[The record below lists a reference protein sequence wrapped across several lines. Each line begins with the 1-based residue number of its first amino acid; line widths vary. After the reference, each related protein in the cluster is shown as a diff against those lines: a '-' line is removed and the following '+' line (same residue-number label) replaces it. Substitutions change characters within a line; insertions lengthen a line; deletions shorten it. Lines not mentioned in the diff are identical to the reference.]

1 MLDREKA
8 IKSIK
13 KKISNEAYACVYYAC
28 LSYEQDAL
36 DAAYRFLISGF
47 KAGSDIAYMR
57 TDPAV
62 MRIKDIRRRVVHEA
76 RYFTEFARFN
86 SIQGKIYVCHL
97 EPKSDVIYDVALHF
111 ADRMPSENWMIID
124 DNRKKAVV
132 HPVDNNMYIRYF
144 TDDDMLLLQKTEN
157 VEDEYTD
164 MWKAFF
170 EAIAIKQRH
179 NTECQRNLMP
189 LWMRKHVTEFQ

>member
-1 MLDREKA
+1 
-8 IKSIK
+8 
-13 KKISNEAYACVYYAC
+13 
-28 LSYEQDAL
+28 L

-57 TDPAV
+57 TDLAV
-62 MRIKDIRRRVVHEA
+62 TRIKDIRRRVVHEI

-97 EPKSDVIYDVALHF
+97 EPKSDVIYEVSLHF

-132 HPVDNNMYIRYF
+132 HPVNNSMYIRHF
-144 TDDDMLLLQKTEN
+144 TDEDMLLLQKTEN
-157 VEDEYTD
+157 MEDEYTD
-164 MWKAFF
+164 MWKTFF
-170 EAIAIKQRH
+170 EAIAIKQRR